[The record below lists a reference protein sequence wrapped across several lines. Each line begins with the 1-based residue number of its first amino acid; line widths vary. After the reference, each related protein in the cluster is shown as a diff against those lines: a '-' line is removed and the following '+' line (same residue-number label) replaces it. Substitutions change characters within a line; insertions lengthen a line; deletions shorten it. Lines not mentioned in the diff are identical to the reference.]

1 LLQFLLKH
9 PHRYFS
15 VAQILAQAWA
25 NPSLFPEEVR
35 TYIRRLRKLMVA
47 LQVPCDIVNQPQ
59 RGYCLRFRED
69 EERPAIIEPPAYL
82 RQRGGAM
89 EKSQTKPRSRQGD
102 KLPRVLVVDAN
113 AGYRSVISHV
123 VELAGG
129 EFESVAE
136 FDAAR
141 RQIERPRKFD
151 LVILGM
157 SADARVSPKQLGE
170 LRAAAGCPFILL
182 DESSDEAGETLE
194 TYEAGASQIMPKP
207 FVPDALI
214 GAIKAE
220 LRGPDLA
227 SVVAIATKIE
237 LEGLVFDAKQRTV
250 TSANDTVSL
259 TKREWQLP

>member
-1 LLQFLLKH
+1 
-9 PHRYFS
+9 
-15 VAQILAQAWA
+15 
-25 NPSLFPEEVR
+25 
-35 TYIRRLRKLMVA
+35 
-47 LQVPCDIVNQPQ
+47 
-59 RGYCLRFRED
+59 
-69 EERPAIIEPPAYL
+69 
-82 RQRGGAM
+82 M
-89 EKSQTKPRSRQGD
+89 EKSQTKPRSRQRG

-157 SADARVSPKQLGE
+157 SADSRVSPKQLGE
-170 LRAAAGCPFILL
+170 LRGAAGCPFILL

-194 TYEAGASQIMPKP
+194 TYEAGASQVMPKP

-250 TSANDTVSL
+250 KSANATVSL
-259 TKREWQLP
+259 TKREWQLLSFFLTNPNQFFSAEEVVLPAWGPDASIEQFRTYVTRLRQKLLPFKGVCEVVNEKGRGYRLQLQQPKLPPN

>member
-1 LLQFLLKH
+1 
-9 PHRYFS
+9 
-15 VAQILAQAWA
+15 
-25 NPSLFPEEVR
+25 
-35 TYIRRLRKLMVA
+35 M
-47 LQVPCDIVNQPQ
+47 
-59 RGYCLRFRED
+59 
-69 EERPAIIEPPAYL
+69 ER
-82 RQRGGAM
+82 
-89 EKSQTKPRSRQGD
+89 SQTKSRSRQRD

-129 EFESVAE
+129 QFESVAE

-157 SADARVSPKQLGE
+157 SADSRVSPKQLGE
-170 LRAAAGCPFILL
+170 LRAAAGSPFILL

-194 TYEAGASQIMPKP
+194 TYEAGASQVMPKP

-214 GAIKAE
+214 GAIKAV
-220 LRGPDLA
+220 LRGPDLG

-250 TSANDTVSL
+250 KSADATVSL
-259 TKREWQLP
+259 TKREWQLLSFFLTNPNQFFSAEEVVLPAWGPDASIEQFRTYVTRLRQKLLPFKGVCEVVNEKGRGYRLQLQQPKLPPN